1 MAMNGGGKS
10 KKPTDDGD
18 LLAAMLHKTSL
29 KDKRIRKQ
37 PERLTIAHTPK
48 KAAAPKKAATTAAA
62 PAAAAAP
69 KSGSDERLK
78 AARAGIYDKDEA
90 KAMASAKEAEHIQI
104 EKIHEIHRVLDAE
117 LTLLEK
123 IRRQIQYRKDY
134 FAKKRADEA
143 AAAAAMDV
151 APAAAAA
158 AAALAIVPRS
168 GSVGSQDAAMKSR
181 SRSASEGAQMAAPG
195 AILALP
201 AAAPAPMQEG
211 GKKKRAMR
219 R

>member
-1 MAMNGGGKS
+1 MRGVAITMNGGGKS
-10 KKPTDDGD
+10 KKPSDDGD

-48 KAAAPKKAATTAAA
+48 KPAAPKKAAAAA
-62 PAAAAAP
+62 TQAAAAAP
-69 KSGSDERLK
+69 AHVAKSGADELLK

-90 KAMASAKEAEHIQI
+90 KAMASAKEAEHLQI
-104 EKIHEIHRVLDAE
+104 EKIHAVHKILDAE

-134 FAKKRADEA
+134 FAKKNAEA
-143 AAAAAMDV
+143 AAAAATET
-151 APAAAAA
+151 
-158 AAALAIVPRS
+158 ALAIVPRT
-168 GSVGSQDAAMKSR
+168 GSKDSEMKSRSR

-195 AILALP
+195 VVLALP
-201 AAAPAPMQEG
+201 AAGPAPMQEG

-219 R
+219 